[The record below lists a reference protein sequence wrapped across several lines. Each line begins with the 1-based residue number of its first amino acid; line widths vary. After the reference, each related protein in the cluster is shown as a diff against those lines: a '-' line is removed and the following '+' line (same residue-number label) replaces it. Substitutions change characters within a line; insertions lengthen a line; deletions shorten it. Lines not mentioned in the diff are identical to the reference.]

1 MAAFVADGHDYGSG
15 TTGTNMVAKYDDQ
28 TCVCMWGET
37 KITNFDELTDK
48 WYKNMDEFMRSLKE
62 DPTSEGKTADGE
74 LPFCVQF
81 CSPAWLPK
89 ISLDKIQALRDY
101 FCRINWEA
109 DDDKDRCTYR
119 KASYPIPGIRA
130 HPPIAFPSLP
140 GRPPSPAPQLP
151 SLQLPY
157 SIHNPTYVRVRR
169 VLARAL

>member
-62 DPTSEGKTADGE
+62 DPTSKGKTADGE

-101 FCRINWEA
+101 FCKINWEA

-119 KASYPIPGIRA
+119 KK
-130 HPPIAFPSLP
+130 LP
-140 GRPPSPAPQLP
+140 TRT
-151 SLQLPY
+151 PY
-157 SIHNPTYVRVRR
+157 Q
-169 VLARAL
+169 A